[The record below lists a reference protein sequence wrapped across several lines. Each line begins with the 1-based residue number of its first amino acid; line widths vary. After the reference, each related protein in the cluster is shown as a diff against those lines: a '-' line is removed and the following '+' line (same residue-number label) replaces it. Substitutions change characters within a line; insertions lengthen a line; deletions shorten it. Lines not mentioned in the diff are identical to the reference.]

1 MLRIKPDKGHDQ
13 KFLFLKGWKH
23 FNQNTPLPSME
34 EAPYQEWEGF
44 KGQRKDDGR
53 KHGIVRE
60 ERGDDV
66 SESTYKNDLKEGLE
80 VSHGRLGYVHVRL
93 FKNNERVAVI
103 KYDPNNW
110 SICDSSGDKD
120 LLLSLYPVG
129 DFKP

>member
-1 MLRIKPDKGHDQ
+1 MLRIKPDKGPNWDMT
-13 KFLFLKGWKH
+13 KNSSAELFLKGWKH

-93 FKNNERVAVI
+93 FKNNE
-103 KYDPNNW
+103 
-110 SICDSSGDKD
+110 
-120 LLLSLYPVG
+120 
-129 DFKP
+129 